1 VDGVRTRAYILRMKL
16 LSGHEAV
23 AHVKGILSAKHQ
35 VHACSIDLTVKDIW
49 RLNPIGQLDFG
60 GGEYVPAG
68 RFPVEPHR
76 LRPEDNYQWWELD
89 RGCYFVEFNE
99 SLELS
104 DDEIALIEPDPR
116 TLRTGATH
124 ASVFLRGQMAQ
135 LETLFDVQSQHL
147 TLKKNARVS
156 RLRVFQLA
164 KSTNIASL
172 PPEQQTA
179 KPVRKSA
186 KRSRR

>member
-1 VDGVRTRAYILRMKL
+1 MDGAQPRAYILSMKL
-16 LSGHEAV
+16 LNGHEAV

-49 RLNPIGQLDFG
+49 RVNPIGQLDFG
-60 GGEYVPAG
+60 GGEYVPGG

-89 RGCYFVEFNE
+89 RGCYFIEFNE

-124 ASVFLRGQMAQ
+124 ASVFLRGHTAQ
-135 LETLFDVQSQHL
+135 LETLFDVLAQHL
-147 TLKKNARVS
+147 TLKRNARVS
-156 RLRVFQLA
+156 RLRIFQLE
-164 KSTNIASL
+164 KSRNIALL
-172 PPEQQTA
+172 PSKPKSA
-179 KPVRKSA
+179 KPARKSA
-186 KRSRR
+186 KRPRR

>member
-1 VDGVRTRAYILRMKL
+1 MKL
-16 LSGHEAV
+16 LSGHEA
-23 AHVKGILSAKHQ
+23 AARVKGILSAKHQ

-49 RLNPIGQLDFG
+49 RVNPIGQLDFG

-89 RGCYFVEFNE
+89 RGCYFIEFNE

-124 ASVFLRGQMAQ
+124 ASVFLRGHTAP
-135 LETLFDVQSQHL
+135 LETLFDVLAQHL
-147 TLKKNARVS
+147 TLKRNARIS
-156 RLRVFQLA
+156 RLRIFQLA
-164 KSTNIASL
+164 KSTDIASL
-172 PPEQQTA
+172 LP
-179 KPVRKSA
+179 KRKSA
-186 KRSRR
+186 KPTRKFTRKSRR